1 MVGSSK
7 VVIST
12 IQRVIK
18 VLEGLEVMDTDDPGL
33 DGHVPGQAVTVPDR
47 PALAPEA
54 FDLVIVD
61 ECHRS
66 IYAVPAPAASCW
78 LRTPMAQE
86 SPRTLTLTGALI
98 FATVSYAG
106 TSWSTGPLGWQR

>member
-12 IQRVIK
+12 IQRIIK

-33 DGHVPGQAVTVPDR
+33 DGYVPGQAVTVPDR

-54 FDLVIVD
+54 FDLAIVD
-61 ECHRS
+61 ECHARLP
-66 IYAVPAPAASCW
+66 AGQAPAASCW
-78 LRTPMAQE
+78 LRTPAPHE
-86 SPRTLTLTGALI
+86 SPRTL
-98 FATVSYAG
+98 
-106 TSWSTGPLGWQR
+106 P